1 MMECRFGADRL
12 KLVVE
17 EFGQCGQITN
27 YINGPKGA
35 NYIHIEF
42 QVQ

>member
-1 MMECRFGADRL
+1 
-12 KLVVE
+12 VVE
-17 EFGQCGQITN
+17 EFGKCGQISN

-42 QVQ
+42 QVQVTKLRLLSTNFG